1 MTTTRA
7 DRATRP
13 VVSLPVLAC
22 GLLLAY
28 LPTYLPALA
37 RLVGLE
43 VPLPGPSR
51 VIVWNWLAV
60 AALLLYVVRVE
71 RLDLTS
77 LRLTRPTEADLSW
90 AGYLGGAALAWQW
103 VVSLLLPP
111 DAQAAGAEGEI
122 VRLGV
127 GLSLALVVTVA
138 ITEEVLWRG
147 YVVERLGAR
156 VDPRLAAAVGLAVFA
171 LPHVVHFGPTW
182 LVTGLPGAAV
192 LYALLL
198 WRRTLW
204 ACVLCHAIIDLPVV
218 VLAVAQA

>member
-13 VVSLPVLAC
+13 VVSLPVLVG
-22 GLLLAY
+22 GLLLAH
-28 LPTYLPALA
+28 LPTYLPTLA
-37 RLVGLE
+37 RLVGVE
-43 VPLPGPSR
+43 IPLPGPSR

-60 AALLLYVVRVE
+60 TALLLYVVRVE
-71 RLDLTS
+71 RLDLAS
-77 LRLTRPTEADLSW
+77 LRLVRPTEQDLSW

-198 WRRTLW
+198 WRRSLW
-204 ACVLCHAIIDLPVV
+204 ACVLCHAILDIPVV
-218 VLAVAQA
+218 VLAVVQA